1 VPTAV
6 VPSGGVRGQTT
17 SCAPSPIWAPS
28 TANSAP
34 ARRPP
39 PTATSSSSPA
49 APPTDGARRRVPG
62 ASSPPDEDAA
72 RSEGVS
78 PSRWLPALIRRGR
91 PRSDLLGRGARRPA
105 SAGAP
110 TSRSS
115 SRPSTRGQ
123 PLPFGA
129 DRALLGWIQTLALQ
143 GGPTVRFDR
152 LSDFFRA
159 FGLASSGREY
169 RIFRERLS
177 RLCGL
182 SITVRLSAEDGD
194 RQLSMIP
201 IKKSFT
207 PGAGDEAR
215 TVLRSEA
222 SQLLLVPRS
231 YGLELDPD
239 FYQYL
244 CEHPVPLPMPIMR
257 LFHNSPKAW
266 DFAQIVL
273 YRSYAASTACVMT
286 WPELLDQMSSEDTAL
301 SRLKATLRQ
310 VLREIQTVYPGFP
323 ARFLP
328 ARQGL
333 RIELW
338 RPPTASSRS

>member
-1 VPTAV
+1 
-6 VPSGGVRGQTT
+6 VRQ
-17 SCAPSPIWAPS
+17 
-28 TANSAP
+28 
-34 ARRPP
+34 AR
-39 PTATSSSSPA
+39 
-49 APPTDGARRRVPG
+49 
-62 ASSPPDEDAA
+62 
-72 RSEGVS
+72 
-78 PSRWLPALIRRGR
+78 
-91 PRSDLLGRGARRPA
+91 LGRRSYVPVFF
-105 SAGAP
+105 SALDP
-110 TSRSS
+110 R
-115 SRPSTRGQ
+115 Q

-152 LSDFFRA
+152 LSEFFRA

-169 RIFRERLS
+169 RIFRERLA

-207 PGAGDEAR
+207 PSGGDEAR
-215 TVLRSEA
+215 TLLCSEA

-244 CEHPVPLPMPIMR
+244 CEHPVPLPLPIMR

-333 RIELW
+333 RIEPW